1 MTKLRNLAVAVCCL
15 LTVASCQK
23 DTPGTEENILDER
36 LTAALQNA
44 GGAQGADFFKMPDS
58 DDYANIPQDP
68 RNPLT
73 KEKTELGQ
81 MLFHETGLALA
92 PKHEFA
98 AGTYSCASCHFAE
111 AGFQA
116 GRVQGLGDGGIGI
129 GIKGEGRS
137 RSIVYRNDEP
147 DAQPFRSPTVLH
159 VAYQKNMLWNGQF
172 GATAMNEGTEANW
185 TEDTPKAINHLG
197 YEGTETQAIAGL
209 GVHRQRVDGADE
221 ITRLYRDFFN
231 AAFPDFDEEERYTEE
246 TAGLAIAAYE
256 RTLHSN
262 EAPFQKWLRGDL
274 TAMNDS
280 EKRGALVFFESAN
293 CVDCHTG
300 PALNSMEFH
309 ALGMNNLGDCPE
321 ETFRADSE
329 LTDNRGRGAF
339 TGNAE
344 DDYKFK
350 VPQLYNL
357 ADSPFYGHGSGFR
370 TLKEVVE
377 YKNNAVAENHRV
389 PQEQLAEA
397 FTPQNLT
404 AAQIDDLTAFLTHAL
419 YDDNLRRYVPSSV
432 LSGNCFPN
440 NDPMSKSHL
449 GCE

>member
-172 GATAMNEGTEANW
+172 GATAMNR
-185 TEDTPKAINHLG
+185 PKFNTSPSTAPAKKFGKRLGILPQNHARARRKLK
-197 YEGTETQAIAGL
+197 
-209 GVHRQRVDGADE
+209 RCGADFAATS
-221 ITRLYRDFFN
+221 TRN
-231 AAFPDFDEEERYTEE
+231 
-246 TAGLAIAAYE
+246 
-256 RTLHSN
+256 
-262 EAPFQKWLRGDL
+262 
-274 TAMNDS
+274 
-280 EKRGALVFFESAN
+280 
-293 CVDCHTG
+293 
-300 PALNSMEFH
+300 
-309 ALGMNNLGDCPE
+309 
-321 ETFRADSE
+321 
-329 LTDNRGRGAF
+329 
-339 TGNAE
+339 
-344 DDYKFK
+344 
-350 VPQLYNL
+350 
-357 ADSPFYGHGSGFR
+357 
-370 TLKEVVE
+370 
-377 YKNNAVAENHRV
+377 
-389 PQEQLAEA
+389 
-397 FTPQNLT
+397 T
-404 AAQIDDLTAFLTHAL
+404 AANATTKTSHIWKRCCMKSPARPVTAA
-419 YDDNLRRYVPSSV
+419 D
-432 LSGNCFPN
+432 
-440 NDPMSKSHL
+440 
-449 GCE
+449 